1 MQQVMHYM
9 QQARFSN
16 ADAVVLSDFIAQRLS
31 PETEQQ
37 AQRIKQQGNRFNAVS
52 LSRHGKPALMKIFD
66 NVWKFDTS
74 LSGRVL
80 RKVR

>member
-1 MQQVMHYM
+1 MHYM

-31 PETEQQ
+31 QETEQQ
-37 AQRIKQQGNRFNAVS
+37 VQQIKRLGNRFNAVS